1 MILQT
6 FGATLSAAPDFL
18 LLGPGHRMA
27 FSGVARHLPAGGV
40 ATLAERAAQFF
51 ATADQ
56 AEPGRDAAAG
66 GAAAGEDCRIL
77 VGAVPYGTS
86 AADHL
91 FQPLHRL
98 APVAGAQPR
107 MVRPTAL
114 KATTKP
120 AVRVQAEPSAAQYR
134 AAVAEALARIGQ
146 GRFEKIVLS
155 RSLRL
160 IAQQPHDPVA
170 LLERLSRDPLV
181 TVFSAP
187 LPALPTAPARRLIG
201 ATPELLVE
209 RRGDQVFSH
218 PLAGSTP
225 RRADALA
232 DREAG
237 AQLLASPKNQREHR
251 AAAEMVLDTLAP
263 YCRKLSAP
271 LGMALTSTA
280 GMWHLGT
287 RIEGLLRDRDT
298 PCAELL
304 AVLHP
309 TPAVCGLPR
318 AIAEAAL
325 PELEGYD
332 RGFYAGAV
340 GWLDDR
346 GDGAWY
352 LALRCAEVSDCEARL
367 YAGAGIVAGSTPEAE
382 AAETSA
388 KFRAMLSAFGVDE
401 SGIALE
407 EMN

>member
-1 MILQT
+1 MTHQP
-6 FGATLSAAPDFL
+6 FGATLTAAPDFL
-18 LLGPGHRMA
+18 LSGPGHCMA
-27 FSGVARHLPAGGV
+27 FSGVARQLPAGRV
-40 ATLAERAAQFF
+40 ATLAERAARFF
-51 ATADQ
+51 AEGNRA
-56 AEPGRDAAAG
+56 P
-66 GAAAGEDCRIL
+66 AGEAATTGECRIL

-86 AADHL
+86 AEDHL

-98 APVAGAQPR
+98 APFTGEPPR
-107 MVRPTAL
+107 MRRPTA
-114 KATTKP
+114 AGTATKP
-120 AVRVQAEPSAAQYR
+120 ALRVQAEPSAAQYR
-134 AAVAEALARIGQ
+134 AAVAEALVRIGK

-160 IAQQPHDPVA
+160 IAQQPHDPA
-170 LLERLSRDPLV
+170 ELLQRLSCDPLV

-187 LPALPTAPARRLIG
+187 LPVLAAAPARRLLG

-209 RRGDQVFSH
+209 RRGEQVFSH

-225 RRADALA
+225 RRADPLA

-251 AAAEMVLDTLAP
+251 AAAERVLDTLAP
-263 YCRKLSAP
+263 YCCKLSAP
-271 LGMALTSTA
+271 LGMALTATA

-298 PCAELL
+298 PCAALL
-304 AVLHP
+304 AALHP

-318 AIAEAAL
+318 PIAEAAL

-346 GDGAWY
+346 GDGGWY
-352 LALRCAEVSDCEARL
+352 LALRCAEVNGCEARL

-382 AAETSA
+382 EAETSA